1 MKSPIP
7 WIGGKSLLKNKV
19 IDSFPPQDSY
29 NRYIDVFGGGGS
41 ILFAKDKHADLE
53 VYNDANSDLVNF
65 FRCLKYHSNELKKEV
80 RYYLNSRE
88 MFINCRERISATGFT
103 DIQRAAMFYV
113 LVKTGFG
120 ASLRTFG
127 CNKKR
132 LNTDCFEDI
141 EARLDGVVIE
151 NNDFE
156 DIIKVYDRDKA
167 LFYCDPPYHKTE
179 RHYEVK
185 FTEADHERLC
195 KVLHQIKGRFVLSYN
210 DDEYIR
216 ELYMDCNIQAV
227 VRSNSLSSGE
237 FKEVIIK
244 NF

>member
-7 WIGGKSLLKNKV
+7 WIGGKSLLRNR
-19 IDSFPPQDSY
+19 ILNEFPSDRPS
-29 NRYIDVFGGGGS
+29 RFIDVFGGGGS

-65 FRCLKYHSNELKKEV
+65 FRCLKYHSSELKKEIK
-80 RYYLNSRE
+80 YYLNSRE
-88 MFINCRERISATGFT
+88 MFLACRERIAVTGVT

-132 LNTDCFEDI
+132 LNTDDFEDI
-141 EARLDGVVIE
+141 EVRLNGVVIE
-151 NNDFE
+151 NKDFE
-156 DIIKVYDRDKA
+156 DLIKVYDRDKA

-210 DDEYIR
+210 DDDYIR
-216 ELYMDCNIQAV
+216 DLYKNFNILAV
-227 VRSNSLSSGE
+227 TRSNSLSSGD

>member
-7 WIGGKSLLKNKV
+7 WIGGKTLLKNKILEV
-19 IDSFPPQDSY
+19 FPQQESY
-29 NRYIDVFGGGGS
+29 NRFIDVFGGGGS

-65 FRCLKYHSNELKKEV
+65 FRCLKYHREELQKEI
-80 RYYLNSRE
+80 RYHLNSRE
-88 MFINCRERISATGFT
+88 MFFDCQQRMDIRGFT
-103 DIQRAAMFYV
+103 DIQRAAMFFT

-120 ASLRTFG
+120 ASLRTYG

-132 LNTDCFEDI
+132 LNTDDFESI
-141 EARLDGVVIE
+141 EQRLDGVVIE
-151 NNDFE
+151 NKDFE
-156 DIIKVYDRDKA
+156 NLIKVYDREKA

-179 RHYEVK
+179 RHYDVK
-185 FTEADHERLC
+185 FTEADHERLYN
-195 KVLHQIKGRFVLSYN
+195 VLHQIKGKFVLSYN

-216 ELYMDCNIQAV
+216 SLYREFNIQSV
-227 VRSNSLSSGE
+227 SRSNSLSSGE
-237 FKEVIIK
+237 FREVIIK

>member
-1 MKSPIP
+1 
-7 WIGGKSLLKNKV
+7 
-19 IDSFPPQDSY
+19 
-29 NRYIDVFGGGGS
+29 
-41 ILFAKDKHADLE
+41 
-53 VYNDANSDLVNF
+53 
-65 FRCLKYHSNELKKEV
+65 
-80 RYYLNSRE
+80 

-151 NNDFE
+151 NIYFE

-167 LFYCDPPYHKTE
+167 LFYCDPPYHTTE